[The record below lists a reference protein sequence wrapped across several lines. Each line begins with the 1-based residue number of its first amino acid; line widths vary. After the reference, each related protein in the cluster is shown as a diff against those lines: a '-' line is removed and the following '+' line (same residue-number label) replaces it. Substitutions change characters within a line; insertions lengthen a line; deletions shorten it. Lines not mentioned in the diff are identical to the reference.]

1 MSRHSED
8 SYAYRKA
15 RRAFLAEHPV
25 CWICGHGGANQI
37 DHRIPRSRRPV
48 GRLEMWNWEPSHG
61 PRPDGSPGCAVCATN
76 CNQKR
81 GTGGAPAPALWVTSP
96 HW

>member
-1 MSRHSED
+1 MSQHSED

-37 DHRIPRSRRPV
+37 DHRNPDPADPLAVWRCGTGSRRMGRVLMDRLGVRSV
-48 GRLEMWNWEPSHG
+48 GRT
-61 PRPDGSPGCAVCATN
+61 ATRN
-76 CNQKR
+76 V
-81 GTGGAPAPALWVTSP
+81 APVERRHLLCG
-96 HW
+96 